1 MIVFLCANG
10 FTEEAALAL
19 YVYSKAPF
27 LQPYL
32 GVSEHLCTCIFLK
45 LGSIEIPRRNE
56 SSGLLFQVVWD

>member
-27 LQPYL
+27 LQPYP
-32 GVSEHLCTCIFLK
+32 GVSEHLCTYTFIK
-45 LGSIEIPRRNE
+45 LAPIEVPRRNDT
-56 SSGLLFQVVWD
+56 VVWD